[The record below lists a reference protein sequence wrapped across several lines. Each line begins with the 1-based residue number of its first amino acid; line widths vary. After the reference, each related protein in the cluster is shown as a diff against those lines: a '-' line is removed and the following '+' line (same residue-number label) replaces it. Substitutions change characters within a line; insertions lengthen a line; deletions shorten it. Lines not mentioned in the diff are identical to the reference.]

1 MTPPIFTGTA
11 EYYARYRPVYP
22 DGMLTDL
29 VDLSVGPHGRR
40 LVDLGCGTGEVA
52 LPLSASFDTVT
63 AIDIDPDMVAIAERK
78 ATERQISNVAWT
90 VGAAESL
97 DLPAGSTDLVVAGSS
112 FHWMDRELLAGR
124 VRTWLTDTG
133 VFGLLGGGSDVW
145 DERAP
150 WHAVAVRT
158 IREYVG
164 ERRRAGNQ
172 PFVAAGRHD
181 SYLERAG
188 FVLESRQYTAE
199 KIWTADEIVGYLY
212 STSFCN
218 PVMLGDRKAAFEA
231 TLRDRLREL
240 SPAGSYPETL
250 AFHCLVARPKG

>member
-1 MTPPIFTGTA
+1 MNSPIFAGTA
-11 EYYARYRPVYP
+11 DYYARYRPVYP
-22 DGMLTDL
+22 DRMLTDL

-52 LPLSASFDTVT
+52 LPLSASFDRVT
-63 AIDIDPDMVAIAERK
+63 AIDIDPDMAAIAERK
-78 ATERQISNVAWT
+78 ATERQIRNVAWT

-97 DLPAGSTDLVVAGSS
+97 DLPAGSADLVVAGSS

-124 VRTWLTDTG
+124 VRTWLADTG

-181 SYLERAG
+181 YLELAG
-188 FVLESRQYTAE
+188 FVLEPRQYTAE
-199 KIWTADEIVGYLY
+199 KVWTADEIVGYLY

-218 PVMLGDRKAAFEA
+218 PVVLGDRKAAFEA

-240 SPAGSYPETL
+240 SPADSHLETL
-250 AFHCLVARPKG
+250 VFHCLLARPKR